1 MAKKREKEE
10 SRDNKH
16 KKKSRQKC
24 NSNKNTNKSS
34 NTNKKLSDFS
44 YAELIILSA
53 TLSYS
58 LAEEL
63 DEDDLAIF
71 LVFLGLLLAD
81 MQVIETQKAI
91 KAKSQV
97 TPTEDLDLA
106 EEDINIDLN
115 L

>member
-1 MAKKREKEE
+1 MTKKRKKREDT
-10 SRDNKH
+10 DNK
-16 KKKSRQKC
+16 KKKRTSQNC
-24 NSNKNTNKSS
+24 NSSKNTNKNS
-34 NTNKKLSDFS
+34 NENRKLSDFS

-53 TLSYS
+53 TLAYS

-71 LVFLGLLLAD
+71 LIFLELLVID
-81 MQVIETQKAI
+81 MQAIETQKAI
-91 KAKSQV
+91 RSRSQV
-97 TPTEDLDLA
+97 SPTEDLNVA

>member
-1 MAKKREKEE
+1 MAKKRKKEE
-10 SRDNKH
+10 SRDNTD
-16 KKKSRQKC
+16 KKKSRKNC

-34 NTNKKLSDFS
+34 NANKKLSDFS
-44 YAELIILSA
+44 YVELIILSA

-81 MQVIETQKAI
+81 MQAIETQRAI
-91 KAKSQV
+91 KARSQV
-97 TPTEDLDLA
+97 TPSEDLNLA